1 MLHLWNNIQALI
13 ASLSS
18 VDNCSSSLKTET
30 PTYSNFKR
38 HTVTPWHHILFDAHC
53 TVKFSN
59 CCNPGAT
66 LALWKAAHLSKMHS
80 RKPKTGQVHQVDNLQ
95 LNSKKK
101 KKSKLVTTL
110 TFDLFSYL
118 KIAGR
123 KPKYHKQHLCS
134 QKEEKTWIHSVNE
147 AKTQQRESVP
157 RLRRGHS

>member
-1 MLHLWNNIQALI
+1 M
-13 ASLSS
+13 
-18 VDNCSSSLKTET
+18 
-30 PTYSNFKR
+30 
-38 HTVTPWHHILFDAHC
+38 
-53 TVKFSN
+53 
-59 CCNPGAT
+59 
-66 LALWKAAHLSKMHS
+66 
-80 RKPKTGQVHQVDNLQ
+80 GQVHQVDNLQ

-123 KPKYHKQHLCS
+123 KAKYHKQHLCS

-157 RLRRGHS
+157 RLRQGHS